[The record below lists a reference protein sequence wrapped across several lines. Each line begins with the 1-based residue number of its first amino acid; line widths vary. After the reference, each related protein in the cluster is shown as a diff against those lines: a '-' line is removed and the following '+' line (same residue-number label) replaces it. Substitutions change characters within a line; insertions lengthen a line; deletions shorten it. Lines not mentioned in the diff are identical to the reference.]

1 MQWSLE
7 SPTGGRGMA
16 VILMLA
22 RLGARA
28 GQVAGLT
35 LDDIHWRELSFLAD
49 RVGCPD
55 DPSRAAGV
63 V

>member
-1 MQWSLE
+1 
-7 SPTGGRGMA
+7 MA

-35 LDDIHWRELSFLAD
+35 LDDIHWRKLSFLAD
-49 RVGCPD
+49 RVGRPD
-55 DPSRAAGV
+55 DPSRAAGEV
-63 V
+63 